1 MANPNGGIAGGPAT
15 AAMRRQDNNSILGNF
30 LHWAIYGK
38 TPGSGLNALPTQL
51 WQMFNPTTK
60 AGAANL
66 VSMFAGGG
74 EFNPEKF
81 NAAPKMGELG
91 MPGQFGPY
99 STGRAAAGG
108 HLSSDTIPAMLL
120 HAIKT
125 GQGKEVH
132 DVLFGGE
139 VHARGPI
146 PKQPFQLPPASR
158 EALIQRL
165 MKIRF
170 NHPH

>member
-1 MANPNGGIAGGPAT
+1 MADGHNFAPGPAAGRNTVQGAGGA
-15 AAMRRQDNNSILGNF
+15 LGNI
-30 LHWAIYGK
+30 LHWAIYGNH
-38 TPGSGLNALPTQL
+38 PGAGLNAVPGQL
-51 WQMFNPTTK
+51 WQMFNPSTK
-60 AGAANL
+60 AGVANIASL
-66 VSMFAGGG
+66 FGGG
-74 EFNPEKF
+74 GKF
-81 NAAPKMGELG
+81 DASPTMEELG
-91 MPGQFGPY
+91 MPGQFAPY
-99 STGRAAAGG
+99 SPGKAAAGG
-108 HLSSDTIPAMLL
+108 HLSHDAIPAMIL

-139 VHARGPI
+139 VHARGAI
-146 PKQPFQLPPASR
+146 PKQPLQLPPISR

>member
-1 MANPNGGIAGGPAT
+1 MANTYGGNNLPDYGGSHVANSNN
-15 AAMRRQDNNSILGNF
+15 AANF
-30 LHWAIYGK
+30 LYRLIFGPTSH
-38 TPGSGLNALPTQL
+38 PGDGAPHAMAES
-51 WQMFNPTTK
+51 FNPTSK
-60 AGAANL
+60 AGFLNL
-66 VSMFAGGG
+66 ASMFLGGG
-74 EFNPEKF
+74 KF
-81 NAAPKMGELG
+81 DASPQMRELG
-91 MPGQFGPY
+91 MPGQFAPY
-99 STGRAAAGG
+99 SPGKAAAGG
-108 HLSSDTIPAMLL
+108 HLAHDSIPAMIL
-120 HAIKT
+120 HAIKS

-146 PKQPFQLPPASR
+146 PKQPLQLPPASR

>member
-1 MANPNGGIAGGPAT
+1 MADGIAGGPAT
-15 AAMRRQDNNSILGNF
+15 PDMRRQDNNSILGNF
-30 LHWAIYGK
+30 LHWMFVGNK
-38 TPGSGLNALPTQL
+38 PGAGLDAVPGQFLQSI
-51 WQMFNPTTK
+51 NPSSK
-60 AGAANL
+60 AGLANL
-66 VSMFAGGG
+66 LSMFAGGG
-74 EFNPEKF
+74 KF
-81 NAAPKMGELG
+81 DASPQMGELG

-99 STGRAAAGG
+99 SVGKASAGG
-108 HLSSDTIPAMLL
+108 HLSSDTIPSMLL

-132 DVLFGGE
+132 DVLFGGT

-146 PKQPFQLPPASR
+146 PKQPLQLPPASR